1 MLGCGLALVSC
12 HSTDP
17 ATADLP
23 LPSRTVSSPSGPRT
37 TLAPGD
43 TVEVFVM
50 EDEKFGGQYKVR
62 ENGDII
68 VPRVGRVKVSG
79 LTVSGA
85 QEVLKQTLEASQLA
99 HPTVI
104 VDRVGTSNMQTFE
117 DKAKML
123 IYVTGSVARPGQHMI
138 AQVGT
143 QPVLAYEALLIAGGT
158 TPYADENH
166 AFILRRGN
174 GNTRTQIPL
183 NLRSIRQGVG
193 PDVPLQEG
201 DLITVPERHFGL
213 NF

>member
-158 TPYADENH
+158 TPYADEN
-166 AFILRRGN
+166 
-174 GNTRTQIPL
+174 P
-183 NLRSIRQGVG
+183 
-193 PDVPLQEG
+193 
-201 DLITVPERHFGL
+201 
-213 NF
+213 